1 MPLEMWSPSVTLV
14 RLGDDPQFSD
24 DLDALL
30 EKPEQPGDAILDFS
44 AVTFL
49 NSTNIAK
56 LLNVRR
62 EMLKRGRMIVCGI
75 SDPLWGTFLV
85 TGLDKI
91 FTFTADLAEALA
103 SLQIR

>member
-1 MPLEMWSPSVTLV
+1 MPLEMWSDRVTLV
-14 RLGDDPQFSD
+14 RLADDPQFSD
-24 DLDALL
+24 DLNAVL
-30 EKPEQPGDAILDFS
+30 EQPEQPGDAILDFS

-56 LLNVRR
+56 ILQVRR
-62 EMLKRGRMIVCGI
+62 EMLKRGRLIVCGI

-91 FTFTADLAEALA
+91 FTFTEDLAGALA
-103 SLQIR
+103 SLQIN